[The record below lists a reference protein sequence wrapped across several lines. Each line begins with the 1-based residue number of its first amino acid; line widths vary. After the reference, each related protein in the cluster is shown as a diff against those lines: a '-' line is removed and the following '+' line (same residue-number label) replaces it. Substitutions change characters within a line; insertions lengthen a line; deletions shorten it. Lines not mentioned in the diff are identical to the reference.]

1 MIAEKLIKITGVSL
15 LAVGLTSCT
24 GSNIKGEWDCPK
36 PEGRGCIDI
45 RTADID
51 AVARIPKHEKPKAL
65 VSNVDSGKKM
75 KVWIAP
81 HEDEHGNKHGESVL
95 YYNNQ
100 EVKNGNGN

>member
-1 MIAEKLIKITGVSL
+1 MMRYKLIKTIGVSIL
-15 LAVGLTSCT
+15 VWGLTSCA
-24 GSNIKGEWDCPK
+24 GSNIKSEWDCPK

-51 AVARIPKHEKPKAL
+51 AVARIPKHEKRQVV
-65 VSNVDSGKKM
+65 VSHVDSEKKV

-81 HEDEHGNKHGESVL
+81 HEDENGNQHGASVL

-100 EVKNGNGN
+100 EVRHGN